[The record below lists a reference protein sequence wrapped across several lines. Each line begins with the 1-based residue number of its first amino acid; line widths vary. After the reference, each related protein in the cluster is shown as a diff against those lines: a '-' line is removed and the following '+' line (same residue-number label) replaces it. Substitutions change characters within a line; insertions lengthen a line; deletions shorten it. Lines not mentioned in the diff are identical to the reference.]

1 MGVTLT
7 GKVIK
12 DTYDGILKFEDNQ
25 ALSSSL
31 RRITDGLGNDTSMK
45 ISSTGASFSNLF
57 NERTVTQ
64 IGGDPS
70 GNVVVTRDYLT
81 NITNNSYSQYIT
93 GDGVKQDFD
102 VTHPF
107 NVGNIM
113 VQVWNNSNGQLVTLG
128 NTSLLQITRSTNNVN
143 IDFNVVVPSGTV
155 YTVTILN
162 TASVIV

>member
-31 RRITDGLGNDTSMK
+31 RTITDGLGNDTSMK

-81 NITNNSYSQYIT
+81 NITNNSYSQNIT
-93 GDGVKQDFD
+93 GDGVKEDFD
-102 VTHPF
+102 ITHPF
-107 NVGNIM
+107 NVGNII
-113 VQVWNNSNGQLVTLG
+113 VQVWNNSNGVLVG
-128 NTSLLQITRSTNNVN
+128 VGAASLLQITRSTNNVN
-143 IDFNVVVPSGTV
+143 INFNSVVTSGAV
-155 YTVTILN
+155 YTVTIIN